1 MSDNPP
7 KNHHYVPRH
16 FLKAWSFDGKKL
28 YRYKLQPWGGD
39 LEVQKA
45 SLDGVASEHDLYT
58 VEFPDGRFETETSH
72 VTPQVDVP
80 GFKVLERARSS
91 SVCEFDAED
100 LRELANYVVLLEA
113 RNPKILKIMDIR
125 PQLSEIAEQSIRDG
139 LKKADVDH
147 VADYLKLGNLGPV
160 SLGLFIKNESDGR
173 YGKPF
178 AEGLASVELR
188 EYEFDSD
195 RLLCSNYPAARW
207 GKFDGELLLVLAITP
222 RKALVYSSSNRLIDS
237 IPDDLKAVLFN
248 LYTLGKAEEAY
259 YIDGAMGDFVRAHL
273 GWAVDQTLEESREYV
288 VSILTS
294 YLSPGI

>member
-16 FLKAWSFDGKKL
+16 FLKAWSADGNKL
-28 YRYKLQPWGGD
+28 YRYKLKPWVGY
-39 LEVQKA
+39 LEVQRA
-45 SLDGVASEHDLYT
+45 SLDRVASEHDLYT
-58 VEFPDGRFETETSH
+58 VELPDGSFETETSH
-72 VTPQVDVP
+72 VTPEVDVP
-80 GFKVLERARSS
+80 GLKFLEMARLS
-91 SVCEFDAED
+91 SVRDFDTKD
-100 LRELANYVVLLEA
+100 LRGLANYVVFLEA
-113 RNPKILKIMDIR
+113 RNPKILNVMDVR
-125 PQLSEIAEQSIRDG
+125 SQLSEIAEQSIREG
-139 LKKADVDH
+139 LKKADVDR
-147 VADYLKLGNLGPV
+147 VTDYLKKVNLGKL

-207 GKFDGELLLVLAITP
+207 GKFDEELLLVLAITP
-222 RKALVYSSSNRLIDS
+222 RKALVYSSRAQLIDS
-237 IPDDLKAVLFN
+237 VPDDLKAVLFN

-259 YIDGAMGDFVRAHL
+259 YIDGSMEDFVRAHL
-273 GWAVDQTLEESREYV
+273 GWAVDQTLEESREYIA
-288 VSILTS
+288 STLTS